1 MFPAKV
7 GNPPRP
13 AKEAWIA
20 CTLLQSGCTVVW
32 KDYTLFWAALP
43 YALNSHQ
50 IKDTTT
56 MAKRIR
62 MSDETLNCYG
72 TWIKT
77 GGIDLG
83 QFQRNPVLLWMHR
96 RGEIIGLMKDVR
108 IENGEITGEPWFDE
122 VREESK
128 LAKQQYEKGT
138 LRMGSPNFEI
148 MEWSEEAELL
158 KPGQTRPTVTKCKL
172 VEYSMVDVGGNDNNI
187 VLSYEGKTLQLAA
200 GEPCDML
207 PLLKPKTNI
216 HNSET
221 KSQTEM
227 NEQFKAI
234 ALKLGLPETATEA
247 EILNRIGI
255 VLAYQTANVELRK
268 QLDELK
274 LAGVTAMVDD
284 AVKAGKFNAD
294 KRDHFIKLGKAL
306 GAEELKLTLDA
317 MATVTKPMDIVG
329 GGAGA
334 AGMSLGKGAVPGQW
348 KKLGEVPEAQ
358 LKLMRETNPE
368 MYKQLFEAEYGIECP
383 QLK

>member
-1 MFPAKV
+1 
-7 GNPPRP
+7 
-13 AKEAWIA
+13 
-20 CTLLQSGCTVVW
+20 
-32 KDYTLFWAALP
+32 
-43 YALNSHQ
+43 
-50 IKDTTT
+50 

-77 GGIDLG
+77 DGINLE
-83 QFQRNPVLLWMHR
+83 QFRRNPVLLWMHQ
-96 RGEIIGLMKDVR
+96 RGTIIGMIKDIRV
-108 IENGEITGEPWFDE
+108 ENGEITGEPWFDE

-138 LRMGSPNFEI
+138 LRMGSPYFDIIEL
-148 MEWSEEAELL
+148 SEDPVQL
-158 KPGQTRPTVTKCKL
+158 KPGQTRPTVSRSKL
-172 VEYSMVDVGGNDNNI
+172 VEFSMVDIGGNDNNI
-187 VLSYEGKTLQLAA
+187 TLGYAGKPLKLAEGET
-200 GEPCDML
+200 CDAL
-207 PLLKPKTNI
+207 PLLKTDI

-274 LAGVTAMVDD
+274 LAGVTSMVDD

-294 KRDHFIKLGKAL
+294 KRDHFIKLGKTL
-306 GAEELKLTLDA
+306 GTEELKLTLDA

-329 GGAGA
+329 GGAA
-334 AGMSLGKGAVPGQW
+334 SMQLSKGIVPGQW

-383 QLK
+383 ELK